1 MENNWEETRNKYR
14 TAVVHFV
21 NRYNE
26 QVSEHVIDVMISVM
40 MTRDN
45 VLQGGSFVQAVVK
58 NDLAQAISCADAS
71 CLANIKIIVSAF
83 RYARIGFDADGFPEP
98 AINED
103 EHLNIAK
110 EIFNI

>member
-1 MENNWEETRNKYR
+1 MDIREKYW
-14 TAVVHFV
+14 AKAKEFANAYGVEASQHII
-21 NRYNE
+21 E
-26 QVSEHVIDVMISVM
+26 VMASAM

-45 VLQGGSFVQAVVK
+45 VMQGGSFVQAVVK

-83 RYARIGFDADGFPEP
+83 RFARLGFDADGFPEP
-98 AINED
+98 AITED

-110 EIFNI
+110 EIFKI